1 MDAAACRQLWQVMYK
16 RFAEAG
22 INNLI
27 WVFTPAAAWN
37 EPYSKGFDWYPGDEY
52 VDIVGMDVYN
62 LSDAGQCYTLDYK
75 FLADQCPDKMAA
87 LTECGNVATI
97 SSQWKAGAKW
107 LFFMPWYDYGR
118 TNDPASAAFN
128 DQSHSSASI
137 SWWKDAFNCDFVLS
151 REDVKY

>member
-1 MDAAACRQLWQVMYK
+1 MEIRQKVK
-16 RFAEAG
+16 AR
-22 INNLI
+22 IN
-27 WVFTPAAAWN
+27 TR
-37 EPYSKGFDWYPGDEY
+37 S
-52 VDIVGMDVYN
+52 
-62 LSDAGQCYTLDYK
+62 TR
-75 FLADQCPDKMAA
+75 
-87 LTECGNVATI
+87 ATI

-107 LFFMPWYDYGR
+107 LFFMPWYDYRR